1 MNAAAPIT
9 SRLTLRGLR
18 CVPVEVPMRYV
29 LGTSAATIRTAPLL
43 LLDVQTEE
51 GVVGR
56 AYSFAYKPS
65 GARALVPVLHEMLEL
80 VRGEAVAPLAI
91 MRKVERRYALLGVTG
106 IVRLAQSLL
115 DMALWDALAVAAGR
129 PLALLLGGEARPVR
143 AYNSCGLGLMAPE
156 AAADEAVRLLENGL
170 KAVKLRLG
178 YPTLAADLAAVH
190 AVRKVLP
197 ADVELMVDYNQALTV
212 VDALE
217 RGRAIQS
224 EGLSWLEEPI
234 RHDDYSGNARLA
246 RELTI
251 PVQIGENFNGP
262 AAMAQALAAN
272 ACDLVMPDVG
282 RIGGV
287 SGWTQAAG
295 LAAAHGVP
303 MSSHLMPEVTSHLL
317 AATPTAHW
325 LEYVDWGNAVVETPL
340 RVVNGAVEISDR
352 PGSGLVWNAEAVER
366 YRLA

>member
-1 MNAAAPIT
+1 
-9 SRLTLRGLR
+9 
-18 CVPVEVPMRYV
+18 
-29 LGTSAATIRTAPLL
+29 
-43 LLDVQTEE
+43 
-51 GVVGR
+51 
-56 AYSFAYKPS
+56 
-65 GARALVPVLHEMLEL
+65 
-80 VRGEAVAPLAI
+80 
-91 MRKVERRYALLGVTG
+91 
-106 IVRLAQSLL
+106 
-115 DMALWDALAVAAGR
+115 
-129 PLALLLGGEARPVR
+129 
-143 AYNSCGLGLMAPE
+143 
-156 AAADEAVRLLENGL
+156 
-170 KAVKLRLG
+170 
-178 YPTLAADLAAVH
+178 
-190 AVRKVLP
+190 VLP

-234 RHDDYSGNARLA
+234 RHDDYAGNARLA

-262 AAMAQALAAN
+262 AAMTHALAAN

-325 LEYVDWGNAVVETPL
+325 LEYVDWANAVVETPL

-352 PGSGLVWNAEAVER
+352 PGSGLAWNAEAVER